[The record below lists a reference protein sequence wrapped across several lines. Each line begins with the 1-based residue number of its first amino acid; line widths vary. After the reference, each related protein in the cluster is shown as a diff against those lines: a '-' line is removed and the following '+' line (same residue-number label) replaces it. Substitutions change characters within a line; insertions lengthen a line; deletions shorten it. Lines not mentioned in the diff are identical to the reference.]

1 MNIQKCSKLIIW
13 AFKEKSYILL
23 CFNCYGRSFTLLES
37 LLLNFLFLLF
47 PVLIFLIFF
56 ENKLHTYN
64 KTILILLSSISM
76 VLCMAFPIKLEIG
89 FIFDLR
95 YIPFIIV
102 ALFGGY
108 KYTFPLYLVLNIY
121 RYMII
126 GGAGTLQSFLFSTVI
141 FILVPLLNKWFF
153 VQNAKK
159 RIFGAVFV
167 CIFTIA
173 FYLSTLA
180 AVLPALNKEFWLL
193 AVYAV
198 PTYALVMTIIMIL
211 IEKIIDNIKTRNSS
225 LQSERLN
232 VLSDLSASVSHE
244 IRNPLTVT
252 NGFLQ
257 LLNKSETLTVEEK
270 TYIEYA
276 LLELKRAEN
285 IVSDFLAFAKPQSEY
300 MIYSNLKEETE
311 YVKNIITPYA
321 NMHQVDVQYAF
332 HNSLS
337 FKYDKNQIQQCLINL
352 YKNGIEAMKEKGGVL
367 SIDVS
372 EQKKEIVIKIED
384 NGIGMT
390 KEEVLRLG
398 NPYYST
404 KKEGTGLGMLMVFS
418 TINKVNGKIQVDSE
432 MGRGTTFTI
441 SIPV

>member
-1 MNIQKCSKLIIW
+1 M
-13 AFKEKSYILL
+13 
-23 CFNCYGRSFTLLES
+23 LES

-64 KTILILLSSISM
+64 KTILILLSSLSM

-102 ALFGGY
+102 ALFGGF

-121 RYMII
+121 RFMII

-141 FILVPLLNKWFF
+141 FILVPLLHKWFF

-159 RIFGAVFV
+159 RILGAVFV
-167 CIFTIA
+167 TIFTIA

-285 IVSDFLAFAKPQSEY
+285 IVSDFLAFAKPQSEN

-332 HNSLS
+332 QNSLS

-367 SIDVS
+367 SIEVS
-372 EQKKEIVIKIED
+372 EQQKEIVIKIED

-404 KKEGTGLGMLMVFS
+404 KKEGTGLGMLMVYS